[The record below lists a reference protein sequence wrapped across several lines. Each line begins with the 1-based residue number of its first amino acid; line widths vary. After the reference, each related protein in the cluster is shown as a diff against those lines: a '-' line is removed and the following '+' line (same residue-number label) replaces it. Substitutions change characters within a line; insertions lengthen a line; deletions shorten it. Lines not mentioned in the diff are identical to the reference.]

1 MLCSLICIKSEYRSD
16 IDVTHI
22 SWSSWYIQ
30 RFQTIPAGMALI
42 SVLFAPAVSARSTS
56 SHKVVGYVG
65 QNVTLSCTYNA
76 KLGQLHACWGRG
88 TIPASGCSQQLI
100 SSDGH
105 MSKEGTTVSSR
116 YYLLGRL
123 DQGDVSLTILNITEA
138 DAGCYGCRVEIPGW
152 FNDDKRHFNL
162 VVMEGQSI
170 FSFILHEKLNYSKK
184 KRIY

>member
-1 MLCSLICIKSEYRSD
+1 
-16 IDVTHI
+16 
-22 SWSSWYIQ
+22 
-30 RFQTIPAGMALI
+30 
-42 SVLFAPAVSARSTS
+42 
-56 SHKVVGYVG
+56 
-65 QNVTLSCTYNA
+65 
-76 KLGQLHACWGRG
+76 
-88 TIPASGCSQQLI
+88 
-100 SSDGH
+100 